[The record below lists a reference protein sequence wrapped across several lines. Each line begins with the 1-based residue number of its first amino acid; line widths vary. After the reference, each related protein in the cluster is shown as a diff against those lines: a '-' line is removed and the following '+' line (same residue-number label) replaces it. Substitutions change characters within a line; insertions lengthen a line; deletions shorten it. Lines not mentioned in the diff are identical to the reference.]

1 MVVQVAEACSAG
13 CGVRV
18 SGELDT
24 DSREFVHHFVL
35 PKGAEQV
42 LRPPPTEVERVRL
55 VTFGPSLRTWS
66 VDCPVCRQAILI
78 MQRNI

>member
-1 MVVQVAEACSAG
+1 MVVHVAEACSAS

-35 PKGAEQV
+35 PKGAEQL
-42 LRPPPTEVERVRL
+42 LRPPKTEVERVRL

-66 VDCPVCRQAILI
+66 VDCPVCRQAITI
-78 MQRNI
+78 MERST